1 MRAALVPV
9 ILAALGGCSVPA
21 LLPESAGETA
31 SVADRGPPADVAL
44 SELQANDL
52 GEVTGSVPAPAAP
65 SAEALR
71 DTALG
76 STTGPITT
84 LSTSQSVVV
93 TLPPSVSGVPGGV
106 PGTLPPP
113 SLPPS
118 LPPAPPGGGG
128 GFTPAPGG
136 GAGAGAG
143 ASINL

>member
-1 MRAALVPV
+1 VRAALVPA

-52 GEVTGSVPAPAAP
+52 GEVTGSVPAPSAP

-76 STTGPITT
+76 STTGPTTT

-93 TLPPSVSGVPGGV
+93 TLPPSVPGVPGGV
-106 PGTLPPP
+106 PSTLPPPP

-118 LPPAPPGGGG
+118 PPSVSPRRGRIH
-128 GFTPAPGG
+128 
-136 GAGAGAG
+136 AGTQPERLGR